1 MAAVDP
7 RSAYPASPSN
17 AAPPNP
23 VDLARYAQATIA
35 KSISEELDPSDRLIA
50 MSAES
55 KLMQHARYG
64 FWLGTF
70 AGGMFA
76 FRSRFSAGRDA
87 VRAGQLPRLF
97 FPSAQAGPGSFQA
110 RQEAAKKAA
119 AEATARGAKNGG
131 EQQAEEAAAQAMRQ
145 GRAVFF
151 GKAIAYGILGS
162 VIGTQVGVWTGK
174 AAANK
179 ILEDSGRKDAIERGT
194 QRGIARAA
202 DEIAKRTG
210 RRIDT
215 SRAGRAIPGAGE
227 IRSHD
232 SAIEGVGQSDDG
244 GAGVDYTAPGRELNR
259 DAYGGAVGYSDRA
272 PPQATFPGSLA
283 DSATMSATSTS
294 AADSAHNSRW
304 DELRRSR
311 AAPPSKW
318 DTLRESN
325 ARSRIPPS
333 SGAGSAV
340 SGPDQSVDDGYDR
353 VERELLAN
361 RDSASER
368 ERKRREFEA
377 MFEREAHG
385 GEAADEMQEK
395 PYR

>member
-1 MAAVDP
+1 MP
-7 RSAYPASPSN
+7 
-17 AAPPNP
+17 
-23 VDLARYAQATIA
+23 
-35 KSISEELDPSDRLIA
+35 
-50 MSAES
+50 
-55 KLMQHARYG
+55 
-64 FWLGTF
+64 
-70 AGGMFA
+70 
-76 FRSRFSAGRDA
+76 
-87 VRAGQLPRLF
+87 
-97 FPSAQAGPGSFQA
+97 
-110 RQEAAKKAA
+110 
-119 AEATARGAKNGG
+119 
-131 EQQAEEAAAQAMRQ
+131 
-145 GRAVFF
+145 
-151 GKAIAYGILGS
+151 
-162 VIGTQVGVWTGK
+162 
-174 AAANK
+174 
-179 ILEDSGRKDAIERGT
+179 
-194 QRGIARAA
+194 
-202 DEIAKRTG
+202 
-210 RRIDT
+210 
-215 SRAGRAIPGAGE
+215 
-227 IRSHD
+227 
-232 SAIEGVGQSDDG
+232 
-244 GAGVDYTAPGRELNR
+244 
-259 DAYGGAVGYSDRA
+259 A

-304 DELRRSR
+304 DELRSR